1 MVMCNIMRKSQ
12 GVSNMLPKSDERPN
26 VLEHV
31 SENVRRLRRA
41 AGLSQEALANAAGV
55 SRRML
60 VGIEGGDV
68 NVSLAT
74 LDRIAAALGV
84 LFPDLVQQPD
94 RPDRSRI
101 NAVAWVGTKPGSRA
115 TLLASSA
122 TRHEVELWS
131 WSLEPGE
138 RYTAEPDA
146 EGWREMIYVIEGNLS
161 VLRGEEKQQVGAGD
175 FLVFGSDQ
183 RYIYANEGEVLVR
196 FIRNVLT

>member
-1 MVMCNIMRKSQ
+1 MCNIMRKSQ
-12 GVSNMLPKSDERPN
+12 GMSNMLPKSDERPN

-41 AGLSQEALANAAGV
+41 AGLSQEALATAAGV

-101 NAVAWVGTKPGSRA
+101 NAVAWVGSKPGSRA

-131 WSLEPGE
+131 WSLAPGE

-146 EGWREMIYVIEGNLS
+146 EGWREMIFVIEGSLS
-161 VLRGEEKQQVGAGD
+161 VLRGDEKQRVEAGD
-175 FLVFGSDQ
+175 FLVFGSD
-183 RYIYANEGEVLVR
+183 RLYTYANEGEVVVR
-196 FIRNVLT
+196 FVRNVLT

>member
-1 MVMCNIMRKSQ
+1 MRKSQ
-12 GVSNMLPKSDERPN
+12 GMSNMLPKSDERPN

-41 AGLSQEALANAAGV
+41 AGLSQEALATAAGV

-101 NAVAWVGTKPGSRA
+101 NAVAWVGSKPGSRA

-131 WSLEPGE
+131 WSLAPGE

-146 EGWREMIYVIEGNLS
+146 EGWREMIFVIEGSLS
-161 VLRGEEKQQVGAGD
+161 VLRGDEKQRVEAGD
-175 FLVFGSDQ
+175 FLVFGSD
-183 RYIYANEGEVLVR
+183 RLYTYANEGEVVVR
-196 FIRNVLT
+196 FVRNVLT

>member
-1 MVMCNIMRKSQ
+1 MCNIMRKSQ

-41 AGLSQEALANAAGV
+41 AGLSQEALATAAGV

-101 NAVAWVGTKPGSRA
+101 NAVAWVGSKPGSRA

-131 WSLEPGE
+131 WSLAPGE

-146 EGWREMIYVIEGNLS
+146 EGWREMIFVIEGNLS
-161 VLRGEEKQQVGAGD
+161 VLRGDDKQRVEAGD
-175 FLVFGSDQ
+175 FLVFGSD
-183 RYIYANEGEVLVR
+183 RLYTYANEGEVMVR
-196 FIRNVLT
+196 FVRNVLT

>member
-1 MVMCNIMRKSQ
+1 MCNIMRKSQ
-12 GVSNMLPKSDERPN
+12 GVSNMLPNSDERPN

-41 AGLSQEALANAAGV
+41 AGLSQEALATAAGV

-74 LDRIAAALGV
+74 LDRIATALGV

-101 NAVAWVGTKPGSRA
+101 NAVAWVGTKPGSQA
-115 TLLASSA
+115 TLLASSK
-122 TRHEVELWS
+122 TRHEVELWR
-131 WSLEPGE
+131 WSLAPGE
-138 RYTAEPDA
+138 RYKAEPDA
-146 EGWREMIYVIEGNLS
+146 EGWREMVYVIEGELT
-161 VLRGEEKQQVGAGD
+161 VLHSGETHQVAAGD

-183 RYIYANEGEVLVR
+183 PYIYANEGERLVC
-196 FIRNVLT
+196 FVRNVLT

>member
-1 MVMCNIMRKSQ
+1 MRKSQ
-12 GVSNMLPKSDERPN
+12 GMSNMLPKSDERPN

-41 AGLSQEALANAAGV
+41 AGLSQEALATAAGV

-101 NAVAWVGTKPGSRA
+101 NAVAWVGSKPGSRA

-131 WSLEPGE
+131 WSLAPGE

-146 EGWREMIYVIEGNLS
+146 EGWREMIFVIEGSLS
-161 VLRGEEKQQVGAGD
+161 VLRGDEKQRVEAGD
-175 FLVFGSDQ
+175 FLVFGSD
-183 RYIYANEGEVLVR
+183 RLYTYANEGEVMVR
-196 FIRNVLT
+196 FVRNVLT

>member
-1 MVMCNIMRKSQ
+1 MRKTK

-41 AGLSQEALANAAGV
+41 AGLSQEALASAAGV

-84 LFPDLVQQPD
+84 LFPDLVQRPD

-101 NAVAWVGTKPGSRA
+101 NAVAWVGSMPSSRA
-115 TLLASSA
+115 TLLASA
-122 TRHEVELWS
+122 AARREVELWT
-131 WSLEPGE
+131 WSLGPGE

-146 EGWREMIYVIEGNLS
+146 EGWQEMIYVIEGRLS
-161 VLRGEEKQQVGAGD
+161 VRRGEDLQQVGAGD

-183 RYIYANEGEVLVR
+183 PYTYANDGEVVVR

>member
-1 MVMCNIMRKSQ
+1 MRKSQ

-41 AGLSQEALANAAGV
+41 AGLSQEALATAAGV

-101 NAVAWVGTKPGSRA
+101 NAVAWVGAKPGSQA

-131 WSLEPGE
+131 WSLAPGE
-138 RYTAEPDA
+138 RYKAEPDA
-146 EGWREMIYVIEGNLS
+146 EGWREMIYVIEGNLTVFHS
-161 VLRGEEKQQVGAGD
+161 GETHQVTAGD

-183 RYIYANEGEVLVR
+183 PYIYANEGEQLVR
-196 FIRNVLT
+196 FVRNVLT

>member
-1 MVMCNIMRKSQ
+1 M
-12 GVSNMLPKSDERPN
+12 SNMLPKTDERPN

-41 AGLSQEALANAAGV
+41 AGLSQEALATAAGV

-101 NAVAWVGTKPGSRA
+101 NAVAWVGSKPGSRA
-115 TLLASSA
+115 TLLASTA
-122 TRHEVELWS
+122 ARREVELWS
-131 WSLEPGE
+131 WSLAPGE
-138 RYTAEPDA
+138 RYRAEPDA
-146 EGWREMIYVIEGNLS
+146 EGWREMIYVIEGCLS
-161 VLRGEEKQQVGAGD
+161 VHSGDECKRVEAGD
-175 FLVFGSDQ
+175 FLVFGSD
-183 RYIYANEGEVLVR
+183 RSYVYANEGDEPVR

>member
-1 MVMCNIMRKSQ
+1 MRKSK

-41 AGLSQEALANAAGV
+41 AGLSQEALATAAGV

-74 LDRIAAALGV
+74 LDRVAAALGV

-101 NAVAWVGTKPGSRA
+101 NAVAWVGNKPGSRA

-131 WSLEPGE
+131 WSLAPGE

-146 EGWREMIYVIEGNLS
+146 EGWREMIYVIEGSLW
-161 VLRGEEKQQVGAGD
+161 VLRGEERQQVDAGD

-183 RYIYANEGEVLVR
+183 SYTYANEGETLVR
-196 FIRNVLT
+196 FVRNVLT

>member
-1 MVMCNIMRKSQ
+1 MRKIPEM
-12 GVSNMLPKSDERPN
+12 SNMLPKSEERPN

-41 AGLSQEALANAAGV
+41 AGLSQEALASAAGV

-101 NAVAWVGTKPGSRA
+101 NVVAWVGDQPGSRA

-131 WSLEPGE
+131 WSLAPGE

-146 EGWREMIYVIEGNLS
+146 EGWREMIFVIEGRLS
-161 VLRGEEKQQVGAGD
+161 VLRGEARQEVEAGD

-183 RYIYANEGEVLVR
+183 PYVYANEGEGLVR
-196 FIRNVLT
+196 FVRNVLT

>member
-1 MVMCNIMRKSQ
+1 M
-12 GVSNMLPKSDERPN
+12 SNMLPKSDERPN

-41 AGLSQEALANAAGV
+41 AGLSQEALATAAGV

-101 NAVAWVGTKPGSRA
+101 NAVAWVGSQPGSRA

-131 WSLEPGE
+131 WSLAPGE

-146 EGWREMIYVIEGNLS
+146 EGWREMIYVIEGRLS
-161 VLRGEEKQQVGAGD
+161 VLRGEERQEVEAGD

-183 RYIYANEGEVLVR
+183 SYVYANEGDSLVR
-196 FIRNVLT
+196 FVRNVLT

>member
-1 MVMCNIMRKSQ
+1 MRKSQ

-41 AGLSQEALANAAGV
+41 AGLSQEALATAAGV

-101 NAVAWVGTKPGSRA
+101 NAVAWVGSKPGSRA

-131 WSLEPGE
+131 WSLAPGE

-146 EGWREMIYVIEGNLS
+146 EGWREMIFVIEGNLS
-161 VLRGEEKQQVGAGD
+161 VLRGDDKQRVEAGD
-175 FLVFGSDQ
+175 FLVFGSD
-183 RYIYANEGEVLVR
+183 RLYTYANEGEVMVR
-196 FIRNVLT
+196 FVRNVLT

>member
-1 MVMCNIMRKSQ
+1 MCNIVRKKQ
-12 GVSNMLPKSDERPN
+12 GVSNMLPKSDDRPN

-31 SENVRRLRRA
+31 SENVRRLRRT
-41 AGLSQEALANAAGV
+41 AGLSQEALASAAGV

-84 LFPDLVQQPD
+84 FFPDLVQRPD

-101 NAVAWVGTKPGSRA
+101 NAVAWVGKKPGSRA
-115 TLLASSA
+115 TLLASA
-122 TRHEVELWS
+122 TARHEVELWS
-131 WSLEPGE
+131 WSLGPGE
-138 RYTAEPDA
+138 AHVAEPDA
-146 EGWREMIYVIEGNLS
+146 QGWQEMVYVIEGILS
-161 VLRGEEKQQVGAGD
+161 VRRGDLENQIPAGD
-175 FLVFGSDQ
+175 FLVFASDQ
-183 RYIYANEGEVLVR
+183 PYTYANQTDSLVR

>member
-1 MVMCNIMRKSQ
+1 MLMCNIMRKSQ
-12 GVSNMLPKSDERPN
+12 GMSNMLPKSDERPN

-41 AGLSQEALANAAGV
+41 AGLSQEALATAAGV

-101 NAVAWVGTKPGSRA
+101 NAVAWVGSKPGSRA

-131 WSLEPGE
+131 WSLAPGE

-146 EGWREMIYVIEGNLS
+146 EGWREMIFVIEGSLS
-161 VLRGEEKQQVGAGD
+161 VLRGDEKQRVEAGD
-175 FLVFGSDQ
+175 FLVFGSD
-183 RYIYANEGEVLVR
+183 RLYTYANEGEVMVR
-196 FIRNVLT
+196 FVRNVLT

>member
-1 MVMCNIMRKSQ
+1 MRKSQ

-31 SENVRRLRRA
+31 SENVRRLRRV
-41 AGLSQEALANAAGV
+41 AGLSQEALATAAGV

-101 NAVAWVGTKPGSRA
+101 NAVAWVGSKPGSRA

-131 WSLEPGE
+131 WSLAPGE

-146 EGWREMIYVIEGNLS
+146 EGWREMIFVIEGSLS
-161 VLRGEEKQQVGAGD
+161 VLRGEENQRVEAGD
-175 FLVFGSDQ
+175 FLVFGSD
-183 RYIYANEGEVLVR
+183 RLYTYANEGEVMVR
-196 FIRNVLT
+196 FVRNVLT

>member
-1 MVMCNIMRKSQ
+1 MLKWPEM
-12 GVSNMLPKSDERPN
+12 SNMLPKSDERPN

-41 AGLSQEALANAAGV
+41 AGLSQEALASAAGV

-84 LFPDLVQQPD
+84 LFPDLVQRPD

-101 NAVAWVGTKPGSRA
+101 DVVAWVGERPGSRA

-131 WSLEPGE
+131 WSLAPGE

-146 EGWREMIYVIEGNLS
+146 EGWREMIYVIEGRLS
-161 VLRGEEKQQVGAGD
+161 VYRGDLMQAVEAGD

-183 RYIYANEGEVLVR
+183 PYTYANEGEALLR
-196 FIRNVLT
+196 FVRNVLT

>member
-1 MVMCNIMRKSQ
+1 
-12 GVSNMLPKSDERPN
+12 MLPKSDERPN

-41 AGLSQEALANAAGV
+41 AGLSQEALATTAGV

-84 LFPDLVQQPD
+84 LFPDLVQRPD

-101 NAVAWVGTKPGSRA
+101 NAVAWVGAAPSSRA
-115 TLLASSA
+115 VLLASA
-122 TRHEVELWS
+122 AARHEVELWS
-131 WSLEPGE
+131 WSLAPGE
-138 RYTAEPDA
+138 HYTAESDA
-146 EGWREMIYVIEGNLS
+146 EGWREMIYVIEGRLG
-161 VLRGEEKQQVGAGD
+161 VRRGEDLQQVEAGD
-175 FLVFGSDQ
+175 FLVFASDQ
-183 RYIYANEGEVLVR
+183 PYTFSNEGEVLVR